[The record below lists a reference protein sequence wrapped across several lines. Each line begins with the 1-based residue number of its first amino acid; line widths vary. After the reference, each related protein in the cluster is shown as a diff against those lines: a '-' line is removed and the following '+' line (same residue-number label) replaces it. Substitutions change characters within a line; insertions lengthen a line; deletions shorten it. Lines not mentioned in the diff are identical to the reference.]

1 MNLQDL
7 NDLKAKALGEAQS
20 AADAAAIEQV
30 RIDYLGRK
38 GLLPQVMQEL
48 KNVPKEEKP
57 MFGKTVNELKN
68 ELTELIKR
76 KQSEFAGSSATGGAG
91 FDLTQPGQ
99 WQGLGTRHPITQ
111 ITDRITG
118 VSCYLATL
126 LGRPM
131 ILRKTLRIN
140 ITGNLCS

>member
-20 AADAAAIEQV
+20 AADAAEIEQV

-48 KNVPKEEKP
+48 KNVSKEEKP

-68 ELTELIKR
+68 ELTELISKSR
-76 KQSEFAGSSATGGAG
+76 RSLRVAALRAKQAST
-91 FDLTQPGQ
+91 
-99 WQGLGTRHPITQ
+99 
-111 ITDRITG
+111 
-118 VSCYLATL
+118 
-126 LGRPM
+126 
-131 ILRKTLRIN
+131 
-140 ITGNLCS
+140 